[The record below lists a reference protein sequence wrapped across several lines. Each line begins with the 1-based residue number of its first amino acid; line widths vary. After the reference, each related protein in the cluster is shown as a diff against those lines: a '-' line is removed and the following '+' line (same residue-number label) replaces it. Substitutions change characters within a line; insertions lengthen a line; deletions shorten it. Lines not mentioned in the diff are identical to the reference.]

1 MPAFQFSQ
9 VSQSADGN
17 TLTGNWRPDADL
29 PMFAGHFP
37 GLPIMPAVA
46 QIAML
51 QALIRQHSPWSTTT
65 IIGGTKLKFSARI
78 QPGDTLTLRLQR
90 SGASFDTSSGTGSD
104 IGSDT
109 DTVRFSITNQ
119 AGPASQGLLTL
130 SGAPGS
136 GREDG

>member
-65 IIGGTKLKFSARI
+65 ITGGSKLKFSARI
-78 QPGDTLTLRLQR
+78 QPGDMLILRLQR
-90 SGASFDTSSGTGSD
+90 SGARFDTGSGTG
-104 IGSDT
+104 
-109 DTVRFSITNQ
+109 TVRFSIANQ
-119 AGPASQGLLTL
+119 AGPASQGVLTL

-136 GREDG
+136 EVTDD

>member
-51 QALIRQHSPWSTTT
+51 QALIRQHSLWSTTT
-65 IIGGTKLKFSARI
+65 ITGGTKLKFSARI
-78 QPGDTLTLRLQR
+78 QPGDTLILRLQR
-90 SGASFDTSSGTGSD
+90 SGARFDTGSD
-104 IGSDT
+104 IGSGT
-109 DTVRFSITNQ
+109 DTVRFSIANQ
-119 AGPASQGLLTL
+119 AGPASQGVLTL

-136 GREDG
+136 GGTDD

>member
-9 VSQSADGN
+9 ISRSTDGD
-17 TLTGNWRPDADL
+17 TLTGNWLPSAGM

-90 SGASFDTSSGTGSD
+90 SGARFDTGSDTSSGTG
-104 IGSDT
+104 T
-109 DTVRFSITNQ
+109 MRFSIASQ
-119 AGPASQGLLTL
+119 AGPASQGVLTL
-130 SGAPGS
+130 SGAPSS
-136 GREDG
+136 GVTDG